1 MKRNRWKSYRLWVA
15 IAALLGMFLQDCG
28 FINMV
33 DRYEMY
39 VSVILSILIFLGVI
53 HSPEKEVIKE
63 VLEEEIKSK
72 EKEQESLDQ
81 GADKESLEEES
92 KKEEEDESQKST

>member
-1 MKRNRWKSYRLWVA
+1 MKKNRWKSYRLWVA

-72 EKEQESLDQ
+72 KEEQQPLDLEP
-81 GADKESLEEES
+81 DKEVIDEETE
-92 KKEEEDESQKST
+92 KGEEDENQQST